1 MPHFCQL
8 TGAPAFSCIYA
19 SVESFSI
26 PMCGQ
31 RERSGTLRWK
41 MLLPRKAASR
51 GPEDA
56 EDTSDEIDILKLTY
70 STVFTS
76 PEVVNDT
83 PFWDVAGVV
92 VTYNTTVTH

>member
-1 MPHFCQL
+1 VW
-8 TGAPAFSCIYA
+8 TAGEVWNI
-19 SVESFSI
+19 
-26 PMCGQ
+26 
-31 RERSGTLRWK
+31 TLENVV
-41 MLLPRKAASR
+41 PRKAASR

-92 VTYNTTVTH
+92 ATYNTTVTH